1 MRVMVCGGAGY
12 IGSHTCVALC
22 ERGHEVAVVDN
33 FSNSTPDALPR
44 LEALIGRSLDAHCVD
59 LRDGAALSAL
69 FGRHRYDAVVHLAAL
84 TSSSDAR
91 ARPLAYFDNNIAGTI
106 ALLRTMREAGV
117 GRLVHGSSAAIY
129 GDGAGGAIGEDAPP
143 ICDDPYARTVA
154 FVEQLIGEVCA
165 ADPGLRA
172 ISLRH
177 VDPVGAHPSGRIGEV
192 VGGAANDTLQAIC
205 QVVLGL
211 REGVP
216 IYGDDWPTPDG
227 TCARDYLHV
236 VDAAR
241 AYADAVDALND
252 DAREAEDG
260 HLVLNIGSGRSVGAL
275 ELLRAFESVSGRR
288 IPYRILARRI
298 GDVAELYADPR
309 RAARWLGWR
318 AELGIDAICR
328 DVWRWQSMRV
338 PTDADR
344 ANYAEAGAAPK

>member
-22 ERGHEVAVVDN
+22 ERGHDVAVVDN
-33 FSNSTPDALPR
+33 FSHSTPEALQR

-69 FGRHRYDAVVHLAAL
+69 FARHRYDAVVHLAAL
-84 TSSSDAR
+84 KSSSDAR

-117 GRLVHGSSAAIY
+117 GKLVHGSSAAIY
-129 GDGAGGAIGEDAPP
+129 GDAASGAVGEEAPP
-143 ICDDPYARTVA
+143 ICGDPYARAVA

-177 VDPVGAHPSGRIGEV
+177 FDPVGAHPSGRIGC
-192 VGGAANDTLQAIC
+192 AANDTLQTIC
-205 QVVLGL
+205 QVASGL
-211 REGVP
+211 RESVP

-260 HLVLNIGSGRSVGAL
+260 HLVLNIGSGRSTGAL
-275 ELLRAFESVSGRR
+275 EVLRAFETASGRR
-288 IPYRILARRI
+288 IPHRILARRI
-298 GDVAELYADPR
+298 GDVAELHADSR
-309 RAARWLGWR
+309 HAAQWLGWR
-318 AELGIDAICR
+318 AELDIDAICR
-328 DVWRWQSMRV
+328 DVWRWQSMRATPLAAAPAYV
-338 PTDADR
+338 G
-344 ANYAEAGAAPK
+344 GAAPK

>member
-22 ERGHEVAVVDN
+22 ERGHDVAVVDN
-33 FSNSTPDALPR
+33 FSHSTPEALQR

-69 FGRHRYDAVVHLAAL
+69 FARHRYDAVVHLAAL
-84 TSSSDAR
+84 KSSSDAR

-117 GRLVHGSSAAIY
+117 GKLVHGSSAAIY
-129 GDGAGGAIGEDAPP
+129 GDAASGAVSEQAPP
-143 ICDDPYARTVA
+143 ICDDPYARAVA

-172 ISLRH
+172 ITLRH
-177 VDPVGAHPSGRIGEV
+177 FDPVGAHPSGRIGDAI
-192 VGGAANDTLQAIC
+192 GCAANDTLQAIC
-205 QVVLGL
+205 QVASGL
-211 REGVP
+211 RESVP
-216 IYGDDWPTPDG
+216 IYGDDWPTRDG

-241 AYADAVDALND
+241 AYADAVEALSD

-260 HLVLNIGSGRSVGAL
+260 HAVLNIGSGRSVGAL
-275 ELLRAFESVSGRR
+275 EALRAFEAASGRR

-298 GDVAELYADPR
+298 GDVAELHADPQH
-309 RAARWLGWR
+309 AARWLGWR
-318 AELGIDAICR
+318 AELGVDAICR
-328 DVWRWQSMRV
+328 DVWRWQSMRATTQ
-338 PTDADR
+338 TDAPAYVAD
-344 ANYAEAGAAPK
+344 AAPK